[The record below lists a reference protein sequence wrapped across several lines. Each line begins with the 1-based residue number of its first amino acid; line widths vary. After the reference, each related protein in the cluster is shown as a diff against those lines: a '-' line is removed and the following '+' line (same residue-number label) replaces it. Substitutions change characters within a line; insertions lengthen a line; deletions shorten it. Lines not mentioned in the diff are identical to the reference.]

1 MVNISSKVGFSGGP
15 SLRDRIL
22 VDSDVGDEGVDFVV
36 SSSICWC
43 HSSLLLFDLQ
53 VVEQSFIINILLETD
68 LVVKQFV
75 LLECLFNVLVSY

>member
-15 SLRDRIL
+15 PFRDRIL
-22 VDSDVGDEGVDFVV
+22 VDSNVGDEGVYFVV
-36 SSSICWC
+36 SSSISWC

-53 VVEQSFIINILLETD
+53 VEEQSFIVNILLETD

-75 LLECLFNVLVSY
+75 LLKCLFNVLVSY